1 MATNEPVPPSGNGFD
16 EWQSIDERNGSDK
29 SSNSGSQNSSSWYL
43 VQVSF
48 VFLACV
54 ILSIFGEG
62 IYKNNCQ
69 LCEIMKNI
77 LEY

>member
-1 MATNEPVPPSGNGFD
+1 MSASEPPSPSSNGFD

-48 VFLACV
+48 ILLARVVFC
-54 ILSIFGEG
+54 IFDVL
-62 IYKNNCQ
+62 IT
-69 LCEIMKNI
+69 NI
-77 LEY
+77 RNIITLNTAL

>member
-54 ILSIFGEG
+54 ILSILVREF
-62 IYKNNCQ
+62 IKIIVNCVK
-69 LCEIMKNI
+69 L
-77 LEY
+77 